1 MTVLKHKKPKHFYVD
16 ELDSRDSTVKYPHE
30 SAYKAGE
37 NLQMPTR
44 SSVYL
49 R

>member
-1 MTVLKHKKPKHFYVD
+1 MTVLKQKKPERFYTD
-16 ELDSRDSTVKYPHE
+16 ELSSGDFTAKCLHE